1 MIRRPP
7 KSTRTD
13 TLFPYTTLF
22 RSSHGGSTALVQAEE
37 RQRKGPVSGRLSG
50 KVALVTGAGGGQ
62 GRAATLLFA
71 RAGAVVLASDIQ
83 APSLDETL
91 ALAQKENLRVHT
103 NVVDAA
109 SEDAVNGWVE
119 AAIGTAGGIDIL
131 YNNGAGVRMA
141 PFSDM
146 TLDQWHDTLR
156 QELDVV
162 FLPTKAVWTHMIR
175 RGGG

>member
-37 RQRKGPVSGRLSG
+37 RQSKGPVSGRLSG

-71 RAGAVVLASDIQ
+71 RAGAVVFASDIH

-91 ALAQKENLRVHT
+91 ELAQKVNLRVHT
-103 NVVDAA
+103 NVVAAA
-109 SEDAVNGWVE
+109 SEDRAEAHRVGQAWVRT
-119 AAIGTAGGIDIL
+119 G
-131 YNNGAGVRMA
+131 
-141 PFSDM
+141 
-146 TLDQWHDTLR
+146 
-156 QELDVV
+156 
-162 FLPTKAVWTHMIR
+162 K
-175 RGGG
+175 